1 MARTTASP
9 GDRADTPAASRR
21 ARAGPLGPPDH
32 APAAAGPRSSRAIW
46 RRIRLDPRNGRGR
59 LDHRGRWRGRATPC
73 ARRPV
78 RAQAARAHAA
88 PGRVEGRRLQRRHIR
103 RGRAEHRAASAG
115 CRCLSAFGRR
125 QRRHARRCGGE
136 VCRQRRRPRGDAA
149 QSLARSDDPVRRH
162 PATRH
167 VSRPALAARRT
178 ARRAG
183 TPPAGGGMR
192 NAVRREGALFRIS
205 GIAAGRRVRTRRV
218 PPGGGC
224 LRRMGRVA
232 ARPVAQPASVGGL
245 LDWCRISIAT
255 SVTIVIGST
264 NPSMIAENFG
274 NRSWPRASSTRY
286 AT

>member
-1 MARTTASP
+1 MPTRLLLPVALAQGLWVRQATPRLPPAR
-9 GDRADTPAASRR
+9 G
-21 ARAGPLGPPDH
+21 
-32 APAAAGPRSSRAIW
+32 
-46 RRIRLDPRNGRGR
+46 
-59 LDHRGRWRGRATPC
+59 HRGRFGEGSDSIRVTGVGDSIIAGVGVDEQRHALVGQFARRLHERT
-73 ARRPV
+73 RRPV
-78 RAQAARAHAA
+78 EWKAAGFNGATS
-88 PGRVEGRRLQRRHIR
+88 
-103 RGRAEHRAASAG
+103 AEVARSI
-115 CRCLSAFGRR
+115 
-125 QRRHARRCGGE
+125 ARRVPGADVYLLSVG
-136 VCRQRRRPRGDAA
+136 VNDVTHAVAAGKFAGNVARPRGDAA
-149 QSLARSDDPVRRH
+149 QSLARSDDPLRRH
-162 PATRH
+162 SATRH

-183 TPPAGGGMR
+183 TPPAGGRMR

-218 PPGGGC
+218 PPGCRC